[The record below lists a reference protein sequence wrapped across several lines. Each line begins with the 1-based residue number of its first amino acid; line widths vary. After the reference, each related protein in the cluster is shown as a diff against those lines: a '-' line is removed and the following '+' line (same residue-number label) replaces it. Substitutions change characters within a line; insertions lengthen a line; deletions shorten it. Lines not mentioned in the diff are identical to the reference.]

1 MVSTEGVGALARVIW
16 VFNSLTIWGS
26 ERLGNWA
33 NFNKWA
39 IRTGEKPAS
48 SMVAKSQPL
57 PLT

>member
-1 MVSTEGVGALARVIW
+1 MVSTEGEGALALVIW

-26 ERLGNWA
+26 LRVGNWA
-33 NFNKWA
+33 SLSKWG
-39 IRTGEKPAS
+39 ILTGEKPGS